1 MVLHQSTQ
9 IAELRRDI
17 AELVEFYEGEEL
29 ESLSDEPDT
38 GDITD
43 LSFDEY
49 MAERTAAFDER
60 IESMRK
66 EIDNKQE
73 QGAIADELHPDVQN
87 LPHDTIK
94 ENESN
99 PPYEEYSK

>member
-1 MVLHQSTQ
+1 VIHQSTQ
-9 IAELRRDI
+9 IAELRGDI
-17 AELVEFYEGEEL
+17 AELLEFYEGEEIA
-29 ESLSDEPDT
+29 SLSDEPDT
-38 GDITD
+38 GDALD

-66 EIDNKQE
+66 EIDENQAR
-73 QGAIADELHPDVQN
+73 GTTADELHPDVQN

-94 ENESN
+94 EHQSN
-99 PPYEEYSK
+99 PPDEEYSK